1 MIKPTNQLAFDSSQ
15 IFLDALLR
23 RGNKNRGV
31 PLHIGSRRFLSLIPP
46 PGECRAGEINHQN
59 TLLLSFRIIKLP
71 ASAIQGV
78 RTDTMAAGSETKDG
92 EQYVEL
98 PIKTVEEA
106 LKDLGS

>member
-1 MIKPTNQLAFDSSQ
+1 M
-15 IFLDALLR
+15 
-23 RGNKNRGV
+23 
-31 PLHIGSRRFLSLIPP
+31 
-46 PGECRAGEINHQN
+46 
-59 TLLLSFRIIKLP
+59 P